1 MTGIAEVVLDHI
13 RKPLSRGESPNSP
26 AFFRRSPCQTVL
38 FYRPGRFREWMNHEE
53 PVTRSRVIPSQPIR
67 GCDRIWRRSRVSL
80 AAQIPTTAFSSERD
94 GVQGLAAKIEE
105 AAKFIRSK
113 WTVTP
118 RVGLILGTGL
128 GGLASQIQQ
137 AAVIPYSEIPHMPES
152 TVQSHAGQLVC
163 GTLAGQ
169 PIVAMEGRF
178 HYYEGYSMQEVTF
191 PVRVMKALGA
201 EILIVTNAA
210 GGMNHQYQLA
220 DVSIIEDHINLMPDN
235 PLRGKND
242 DTLGPR
248 FPDMCRPYDLKL
260 MELAEET
267 ALELGIPHHR
277 SVFVAVTGPNL
288 ETRAEYRFL
297 KNIGADM
304 VGMSTVPEVLVAV
317 HAGMR
322 VLGFSIVTD
331 LCLPDALEPVEL
343 PKILAVAAKGGERL
357 SRLIPKVLER
367 LD

>member
-1 MTGIAEVVLDHI
+1 M
-13 RKPLSRGESPNSP
+13 
-26 AFFRRSPCQTVL
+26 
-38 FYRPGRFREWMNHEE
+38 
-53 PVTRSRVIPSQPIR
+53 
-67 GCDRIWRRSRVSL
+67 
-80 AAQIPTTAFSSERD
+80 
-94 GVQGLAAKIEE
+94 QGLAAKIQQ
-105 AAKFIRSK
+105 AAEFVHSK
-113 WTVTP
+113 WAVKP

-128 GGLASQIQQ
+128 GGLAAQIKEST
-137 AAVIPYSEIPHMPES
+137 VIPYGEIPHMPES
-152 TVQSHAGQLVC
+152 TVESHAGQLVC

-201 EILIVTNAA
+201 EILLVTNAA
-210 GGMNHQYQLA
+210 GGMNHQYKLA
-220 DVSIIEDHINLMPDN
+220 DVSIIEDHINLMGDN
-235 PLRGKND
+235 PLRGRND
-242 DTLGPR
+242 DNLGPR
-248 FPDMCRPYDLKL
+248 FPDLCHPYDPKL
-260 MELAEET
+260 IELAEQT

-297 KNIGADM
+297 RGIGADM
-304 VGMSTVPEVLVAV
+304 VGMSTVPEVLVAI

-357 SRLIPKVLER
+357 SRLIPEILKR